1 MNTSTPIIEARDLTV
16 GYGSYVVQKD
26 LNFTINRQDVFIIMG
41 PSGCGKST
49 LLRVL
54 VGLLQPTKGQ
64 VLYRGQDFWAGTESE
79 RQKLLSGVGLLF
91 QSGALWSSMTLA
103 ENVALPL
110 QRYTKLSSAEIR
122 EQTSLKLALVGL
134 AGFEDYYPSEIS
146 GGMRKRAGLAR
157 ALAMDPEIVFFDEPS
172 AGLDPVSAALL
183 DELILELKEN
193 MGMTVVV
200 VTHDLDSIFTIG
212 NNSVFL
218 DAATHTMITGGDPHV
233 LRCDQAHPDIVRRIP
248 LMSKS
253 ANKTLIGAFVVGAT
267 ALLLLAIAVFG
278 SGKLFQTTSRYVLF
292 FDGSISGLSV
302 GSPVLFRGVPV
313 GRVVEIRL
321 TGDLD
326 NLVFQTPV
334 FIELNKKDEG
344 RFSVSDGDI
353 SKKEYLDRLVSHGL
367 RATLATQSL
376 LTGQL
381 MIEMDFY
388 PRSQIP
394 YPIKEVKEYD
404 DVPEIP
410 TIPSQFDN
418 ILQTLTTLPYDDI
431 ASNVLDITE
440 GVKKILSNSGT
451 EQLIGHID
459 KLVVQLQ
466 DIGTNLDK
474 TLTSIRGLAE
484 PYTKLAQDTD
494 KRLSAALEQASHVL
508 SRIDNVAKETEMTV
522 VSARGVVSKNSTT
535 VIELNQAIREITEA
549 ARAVRVFANT
559 LERNPE
565 AVLRGKVR

>member
-1 MNTSTPIIEARDLTV
+1 
-16 GYGSYVVQKD
+16 
-26 LNFTINRQDVFIIMG
+26 
-41 PSGCGKST
+41 
-49 LLRVL
+49 
-54 VGLLQPTKGQ
+54 
-64 VLYRGQDFWAGTESE
+64 
-79 RQKLLSGVGLLF
+79 
-91 QSGALWSSMTLA
+91 
-103 ENVALPL
+103 
-110 QRYTKLSSAEIR
+110 
-122 EQTSLKLALVGL
+122 
-134 AGFEDYYPSEIS
+134 
-146 GGMRKRAGLAR
+146 
-157 ALAMDPEIVFFDEPS
+157 
-172 AGLDPVSAALL
+172 
-183 DELILELKEN
+183 
-193 MGMTVVV
+193 
-200 VTHDLDSIFTIG
+200 
-212 NNSVFL
+212 
-218 DAATHTMITGGDPHV
+218 
-233 LRCDQAHPDIVRRIP
+233 
-248 LMSKS
+248 
-253 ANKTLIGAFVVGAT
+253 
-267 ALLLLAIAVFG
+267 
-278 SGKLFQTTSRYVLF
+278 
-292 FDGSISGLSV
+292 
-302 GSPVLFRGVPV
+302 
-313 GRVVEIRL
+313 
-321 TGDLD
+321 
-326 NLVFQTPV
+326 
-334 FIELNKKDEG
+334 
-344 RFSVSDGDI
+344 
-353 SKKEYLDRLVSHGL
+353 
-367 RATLATQSL
+367 
-376 LTGQL
+376 

-494 KRLSAALEQASHVL
+494 KRLAAALEQASHVL

>member
-1 MNTSTPIIEARDLTV
+1 
-16 GYGSYVVQKD
+16 
-26 LNFTINRQDVFIIMG
+26 
-41 PSGCGKST
+41 
-49 LLRVL
+49 
-54 VGLLQPTKGQ
+54 
-64 VLYRGQDFWAGTESE
+64 
-79 RQKLLSGVGLLF
+79 
-91 QSGALWSSMTLA
+91 
-103 ENVALPL
+103 
-110 QRYTKLSSAEIR
+110 
-122 EQTSLKLALVGL
+122 
-134 AGFEDYYPSEIS
+134 
-146 GGMRKRAGLAR
+146 
-157 ALAMDPEIVFFDEPS
+157 
-172 AGLDPVSAALL
+172 
-183 DELILELKEN
+183 
-193 MGMTVVV
+193 
-200 VTHDLDSIFTIG
+200 
-212 NNSVFL
+212 
-218 DAATHTMITGGDPHV
+218 
-233 LRCDQAHPDIVRRIP
+233 
-248 LMSKS
+248 MSKS

-353 SKKEYLDRLVSHGL
+353 SKKEYL
-367 RATLATQSL
+367 
-376 LTGQL
+376 
-381 MIEMDFY
+381 MIDMDFY

>member
-218 DAATHTMITGGDPHV
+218 DAVTHTMITGGDPHV
-233 LRCDQAHPDIVRRIP
+233 LRCDQAHPDIVRFLNRGKTDSCP
-248 LMSKS
+248 TSSKGYRSLASQPTKPSSEPSSSGPQPSCCSLSPFS
-253 ANKTLIGAFVVGAT
+253 A
-267 ALLLLAIAVFG
+267 
-278 SGKLFQTTSRYVLF
+278 
-292 FDGSISGLSV
+292 
-302 GSPVLFRGVPV
+302 
-313 GRVVEIRL
+313 
-321 TGDLD
+321 
-326 NLVFQTPV
+326 
-334 FIELNKKDEG
+334 
-344 RFSVSDGDI
+344 
-353 SKKEYLDRLVSHGL
+353 
-367 RATLATQSL
+367 
-376 LTGQL
+376 
-381 MIEMDFY
+381 
-388 PRSQIP
+388 
-394 YPIKEVKEYD
+394 
-404 DVPEIP
+404 
-410 TIPSQFDN
+410 
-418 ILQTLTTLPYDDI
+418 
-431 ASNVLDITE
+431 
-440 GVKKILSNSGT
+440 
-451 EQLIGHID
+451 
-459 KLVVQLQ
+459 
-466 DIGTNLDK
+466 
-474 TLTSIRGLAE
+474 
-484 PYTKLAQDTD
+484 
-494 KRLSAALEQASHVL
+494 QASC
-508 SRIDNVAKETEMTV
+508 SRRQAVTCSFSTV
-522 VSARGVVSKNSTT
+522 PSAG
-535 VIELNQAIREITEA
+535 
-549 ARAVRVFANT
+549 F
-559 LERNPE
+559 P
-565 AVLRGKVR
+565 